1 MDGFVFLTS
10 YFSCVK
16 RNAELLVIFQLKTD
30 SPTFENE
37 LILLE
42 IDIFKLEAA
51 KSKGDNAGLL
61 PKVSG
66 VVEV

>member
-1 MDGFVFLTS
+1 
-10 YFSCVK
+10 
-16 RNAELLVIFQLKTD
+16 LLVIFQLKTD